1 MLSLYVSWNSWICYF
16 AIFLS
21 VKTWVWASFG
31 SWWWEREVW
40 HDAVHG
46 IAKSQTWLN
55 DWTELI
61 HLNEIH
67 CLLNTLNIFLPPW
80 SRPLSFLIHSIKKS
94 HEINWLHIWGT
105 SKFWSI
111 MPAIKWFSVF
121 LPKESLW
128 LDQAQFF
135 SLCLELTSIM
145 KKKKLAIVSLTGEV
159 SSFWNFNS
167 LKWMLVSFKIWLF
180 VIYPFFKL
188 LQHNIDLSSPICCLQ
203 VELSL
208 WFRMNFP
215 DY

>member
-1 MLSLYVSWNSWICYF
+1 MREGSLAWCSP
-16 AIFLS
+16 
-21 VKTWVWASFG
+21 
-31 SWWWEREVW
+31 W
-40 HDAVHG
+40 HCKESHM
-46 IAKSQTWLN
+46 TE
-55 DWTELI
+55 WTELI

-80 SRPLSFLIHSIKKS
+80 SRPPSFLIHSVKKS

-111 MPAIKWFSVF
+111 MPAIKWFSV
-121 LPKESLW
+121 S
-128 LDQAQFF
+128 F
-135 SLCLELTSIM
+135 SSKGVTLTRPSPVLQSVPGIN
-145 KKKKLAIVSLTGEV
+145 KYNEEKKKLAIVSLTGEV

-180 VIYPFFKL
+180 VIYPFFKI
-188 LQHNIDLSSPICCLQ
+188 LQHNIDLSSPTCCLQ